1 MKYILKKEE
10 RSEDLSHLDPLLHT
24 LLINRGIRERNI
36 ADHFLSPD
44 YERDVHNPY
53 LMKDMEKAVSR
64 ILKAID
70 EKEKIVIYS
79 DYDADGIPG
88 AVILYDFFKRIGYE
102 NLEVYIPNR
111 HDEGYG
117 VHTEAIEEFAS
128 RKVTLLI
135 TIDCGTSDV
144 SPITLAQSLG
154 IDVIVTDHH
163 LSPHTLPPA
172 FAILNPKQEGCEY
185 PEDML
190 CGAGIVF
197 KLIQALFLKRDFGL
211 VKGTEKWFLDM
222 VSIATLSDVV
232 PLTGENRAFAHYGL
246 TVLRKAKRM
255 GIQAMCETLNIFPSH
270 LTEDDVT
277 FMITPRLNAASRMG
291 NPKKA
296 FLLLTATDRD
306 QASELSSHLN
316 TINNERKGIVA
327 SLIKDIRRSL
337 SERELENV
345 IVIGNP
351 NWKPALLGLAAS
363 RIVEEYKR
371 PVFIWGRAEGEFIK
385 GSCRSDGLVDVVGL
399 MTHAKDGFIKFG
411 GHRLAG
417 GFSVSHEEIHT
428 LSKRLNDA
436 YMLSLEGKIPE
447 MLPSIEIDA
456 LFSLDEVNQK
466 TFNLINSLSPFGTG
480 NSKPLFLFEGVLLN
494 DLVLFGKGKE
504 HLRMTLESPKGN
516 KVSAIGFF
524 MKPEDL
530 AIPPQKGG
538 MVNLVATIEE
548 SRFAGRH
555 EIRLRIVDTV

>member
-10 RSEDLSHLDPLLHT
+10 RSEDLSDLDPLLHT

-117 VHTEAIEEFAS
+117 VHAEAIEEFAS
-128 RKVTLLI
+128 HGVTLLI

-144 SPITLAQSLG
+144 SPIALAESLG

-211 VKGTEKWFLDM
+211 TKGIEKWFLDM
-222 VSIATLSDVV
+222 VSIATLSDSV
-232 PLTGENRAFAHYGL
+232 PLTGENRTLTHYGL
-246 TVLRKAKRM
+246 TVLRRAKRM
-255 GIQAMCETLNIFPSH
+255 GVQAMCETLSIFPSH

-277 FMITPRLNAASRMG
+277 FM
-291 NPKKA
+291 
-296 FLLLTATDRD
+296 
-306 QASELSSHLN
+306 
-316 TINNERKGIVA
+316 
-327 SLIKDIRRSL
+327 
-337 SERELENV
+337 
-345 IVIGNP
+345 
-351 NWKPALLGLAAS
+351 
-363 RIVEEYKR
+363 
-371 PVFIWGRAEGEFIK
+371 
-385 GSCRSDGLVDVVGL
+385 
-399 MTHAKDGFIKFG
+399 
-411 GHRLAG
+411 
-417 GFSVSHEEIHT
+417 
-428 LSKRLNDA
+428 
-436 YMLSLEGKIPE
+436 
-447 MLPSIEIDA
+447 
-456 LFSLDEVNQK
+456 
-466 TFNLINSLSPFGTG
+466 
-480 NSKPLFLFEGVLLN
+480 
-494 DLVLFGKGKE
+494 
-504 HLRMTLESPKGN
+504 
-516 KVSAIGFF
+516 
-524 MKPEDL
+524 
-530 AIPPQKGG
+530 
-538 MVNLVATIEE
+538 
-548 SRFAGRH
+548 
-555 EIRLRIVDTV
+555 